1 MSVTI
6 TNLIIKVVTTGGVN
20 RTKVRIRIL
29 KGEHTNGIITNG
41 EEEEEERGEGQ
52 GGNDR
57 EDYED
62 EEEEWRGEGRG
73 SGRRGEERTGD
84 AEERDESP
92 LGSENDGGEEERQR
106 GGFSRDEDLGSD
118 EGSEVGSD
126 EEGGA
131 VRNEAGEYEERGMGA
146 DGYAEELG
154 EGEREGEEWKK
165 GRGWKGMEGGEED
178 EKEEWEEGGGVRNRR
193 PKEGKGSML
202 GDDSRDI
209 YGTRSADSGANLRDK
224 GLPPKAA
231 PGGRVLRKSLSER
244 SISTTSD
251 SAFDTDLDAAAAA
264 AAGVSPGM
272 ETLRQESLPLDPRR
286 GRGGGVERKYV
297 GQGQSHFS
305 HSPLARSQSQSMQQ
319 QHLQQQQQQQ
329 RVPLPR
335 RASVESDPHS
345 PHRSSGSVG
354 GPHSPGASG
363 SPAAG
368 GGGGAAAA
376 GGGSAG
382 GDKKISRLSSLSA
395 EDLNALGAVEG
406 DAACSVEEIQ
416 TSFFKSS
423 KKGGLLGFAKRGLAQ
438 MKRGFFG
445 SGGGSVLGR
454 EFGRLEKKYM
464 MVEKELGAGQ
474 FGVTRV
480 VQCKQTGRQLA
491 CKSINKGDLKSK
503 ADVDAVKR
511 EVVVHE
517 MLGGHA
523 NVAKLE
529 DVFEDEE
536 AVHLVMELCHGG
548 ELFDRIKERRR
559 LEERDALCIMQ
570 QVLSVLAHC
579 HQHGIVHRDIKPEN
593 ILLKSQQSLSD
604 CRVIDFG
611 IAAIVKPGAKPL
623 TEFMG
628 SPYYVA
634 PEVVEGS
641 YSFPAD
647 IWSAGVVLYV
657 MLAGVPP
664 FWART
669 EAGVIKAIKEA
680 KASYRGDVWRG
691 VSAEA
696 VDLLKKM
703 LVRDTK
709 KRLTA
714 QGALAHP
721 WFTAR

>member
-1 MSVTI
+1 MERI
-6 TNLIIKVVTTGGVN
+6 RGGRPGGGVP
-20 RTKVRIRIL
+20 R
-29 KGEHTNGIITNG
+29 
-41 EEEEEERGEGQ
+41 Q
-52 GGNDR
+52 ASAD
-57 EDYED
+57 
-62 EEEEWRGEGRG
+62 
-73 SGRRGEERTGD
+73 SGR
-84 AEERDESP
+84 
-92 LGSENDGGEEERQR
+92 
-106 GGFSRDEDLGSD
+106 
-118 EGSEVGSD
+118 
-126 EEGGA
+126 
-131 VRNEAGEYEERGMGA
+131 
-146 DGYAEELG
+146 
-154 EGEREGEEWKK
+154 EREGERGGERGGEGGRGEPK
-165 GRGWKGMEGGEED
+165 GRIARGSSMDVGAML
-178 EKEEWEEGGGVRNRR
+178 GGG
-193 PKEGKGSML
+193 
-202 GDDSRDI
+202 
-209 YGTRSADSGANLRDK
+209 A
-224 GLPPKAA
+224 
-231 PGGRVLRKSLSER
+231 
-244 SISTTSD
+244 
-251 SAFDTDLDAAAAA
+251 
-264 AAGVSPGM
+264 
-272 ETLRQESLPLDPRR
+272 
-286 GRGGGVERKYV
+286 VERKYV
-297 GQGQSHFS
+297 GQGQSHSS
-305 HSPLARSQSQSMQQ
+305 HSPLPRSQSQSLQQ
-319 QHLQQQQQQQ
+319 QHLQQQQQQQQQ

-335 RASVESDPHS
+335 RASVDSDPHS

-354 GPHSPGASG
+354 APHSPGTSG
-363 SPAAG
+363 SSAAGAGAGAGGAGAG
-368 GGGGAAAA
+368 GGA
-376 GGGSAG
+376 GSSA

-406 DAACSVEEIQ
+406 DSACTVEEIQ

-454 EFGRLEKKYM
+454 EFGRLEKKYL

-480 VQCKQTGRQLA
+480 VQCKQSGRQLA

-511 EVVVHE
+511 EVMVHE
-517 MLGGHA
+517 MVGGHS

-570 QVLSVLAHC
+570 QVTCGVWDNTCRGGELFDRIKERRRLEERDALCIMQQVRGGAHRAWQGTMQQVRERRGAIGLSALPPARQRASGHQASKALMYTLPPPTYPVLPSHQVLSVLAHC

-593 ILLKSQQSLSD
+593 ILLKTQQSLSD